1 MNGQV
6 EGEEPPTV
14 MCMVCIDGNNSLK
27 RLATAEGRRRGDA
40 RVFQSDYILPRDF
53 VDQYANE
60 VSSRQRQS
68 KPDLPGDADDAL
80 DDTSQFPGVDNG
92 GYPTDGVDNS
102 STPCASNWKA
112 AAADETK
119 KMWAIFDETG
129 IFICVCR
136 HGIILWIADMVRS
149 GEL

>member
-1 MNGQV
+1 
-6 EGEEPPTV
+6 
-14 MCMVCIDGNNSLK
+14 MVCIDGNNSLK

-40 RVFQSDYILPRDF
+40 RIFESDYILPREF
-53 VDQYANE
+53 VDQYAHE

-68 KPDLPGDADDAL
+68 KPDLRNDDEDQDNDAPPL
-80 DDTSQFPGVDNG
+80 PGVDDG
-92 GYPTDGVDNS
+92 GYPTDGAADQS

-136 HGIILWIADMVRS
+136 HGLILWIADMVRS